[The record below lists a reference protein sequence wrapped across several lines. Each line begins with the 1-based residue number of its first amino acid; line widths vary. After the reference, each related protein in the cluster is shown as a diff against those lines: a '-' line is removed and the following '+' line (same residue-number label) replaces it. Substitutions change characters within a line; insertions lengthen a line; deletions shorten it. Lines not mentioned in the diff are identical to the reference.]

1 MSKMKMLQGK
11 ITNIQKTKPKFSEHW
26 MIVLFPTIA
35 SPVTSETTTE
45 LSVLM
50 LYLPGRNFN
59 VVLEVKYTLVLC
71 MVSGSV

>member
-1 MSKMKMLQGK
+1 
-11 ITNIQKTKPKFSEHW
+11 
-26 MIVLFPTIA
+26 MIVLLLPTIA
-35 SPVTSETTTE
+35 STVTSETTTE

-71 MVSGSV
+71 MISCSV